1 MRALTVIAEM
11 GTGGAESV
19 VADLAGHLV
28 ATGHEACVASNG
40 GWRADALAAG
50 GVATLAVP
58 LRASGPAPLGRTV
71 ARLRRETAARPVDVV
86 HAHNI
91 RASVAA
97 HLGTRVGRRLRP
109 PLVTT
114 VHGLAD
120 GDYARAVRV
129 LSWSDLV
136 VAVSDDV
143 AERLT
148 AGGLGPAR
156 LRVVEN
162 AVPPPTDPDVRDQV
176 RDQVRSELGLDAS
189 SRVVLC
195 VARLAPPKRI
205 DLLLETWADVP
216 GATLLVAGDGPDR
229 DALVRHAEPLPRVR
243 FLGERHDVARLLAAA
258 DMLVLPSDREGLPM
272 AVLEAMA
279 AGVPVVASAVGG
291 IPQLGA
297 DAVELVAP
305 RCADALAAGVR
316 RVLDDPDR
324 RGVLV
329 VAGRALAE
337 RRFSSERMQSEYD
350 SVYEV
355 VRKGG
360 PSVVTNA

>member
-40 GWRADALAAG
+40 GWRADALAAD

-58 LRASGPAPLGRTV
+58 LRVSGPTQLARAV

-86 HAHNI
+86 HAHNV
-91 RASVAA
+91 RASLAA
-97 HLGTRVGRRLRP
+97 HLGTRAGRRSRP

-120 GDYARAVRV
+120 GDYTRAARLLAV
-129 LSWSDLV
+129 SDLV

-143 AERLT
+143 ADRLA
-148 AGGLGPAR
+148 AGGLDPAR
-156 LRVVEN
+156 LRVIEN
-162 AVPPPTDPDVRDQV
+162 AVPSPVADPAVRAEV
-176 RDQVRSELGLDAS
+176 RAELGLTEGVK
-189 SRVVLC
+189 VVLC
-195 VARLAPPKRI
+195 VARLAAPKRI
-205 DLLLETWADVP
+205 DLLLDAWAEVP
-216 GATLLVAGDGPDR
+216 DATLLLAGDGEDR
-229 DALVRHAEPLPRVR
+229 AALERRAAPLGDRVR
-243 FLGERHDVARLLAAA
+243 FLGERRDVDRLLSSV
-258 DMLVLPSDREGLPM
+258 DVVVLPSDREGLPM
-272 AVLEAMA
+272 AVLEALS

-291 IPQLGA
+291 IPQLGG

-305 RCADALAAGVR
+305 QRADALVAGVR

-324 RGVLV
+324 RGALV
-329 VAGRALAE
+329 SAGRTLVDQ
-337 RRFSSERMQSEYD
+337 RYSSARMQSDYG
-350 SVYEV
+350 SVYEG
-355 VRKGG
+355 VRKGAR
-360 PSVVTNA
+360 PS

>member
-11 GTGGAESV
+11 GAGGAESV

-40 GWRADALAAG
+40 GWRADALSAD

-58 LRASGPAPLGRTV
+58 LRASGPARLGCAV
-71 ARLRRETAARPVDVV
+71 ARLRREASVRPVDVV
-86 HAHNI
+86 HAHNV

-97 HLGTRVGRRLRP
+97 HLGTRAGRRSRP

-120 GDYARAVRV
+120 GDYARAAKV
-129 LSWSDLV
+129 LVVSDLV

-143 AERLT
+143 AERLA
-148 AGGLGPAR
+148 AGGLDEAR

-162 AVPPPTDPDVRDQV
+162 AVPPAPTSHGVRDEV
-176 RDQVRSELGLDAS
+176 RRELDLDPS
-189 SRVVLC
+189 SPVALC
-195 VARLAPPKRI
+195 VARLATPKRI
-205 DLLLETWADVP
+205 DLLLEAWADVP
-216 GATLLVAGDGPDR
+216 DAVLLVAGDGADR
-229 DALVRHAEPLPRVR
+229 DALVRRASGLGERVQ
-243 FLGERHDVARLLAAA
+243 FLGERHDVDRLLAAA
-258 DMLVLPSDREGLPM
+258 DLLVLPSDREGLPM
-272 AVLEAMA
+272 AVLEALA

-305 RCADALAAGVR
+305 HRADALAAGVR
-316 RVLDDPDR
+316 RLLDDPAR
-324 RGVLV
+324 RQHLV
-329 VAGRALAE
+329 TGGSELVRQ
-337 RRFSSERMQSEYD
+337 RFSSARMQSEYAD
-350 SVYEV
+350 VYA
-355 VRKGG
+355 RAIRGTKR
-360 PSVVTNA
+360 P